1 MKKNGEVSGALINSI
16 GTVSVFFA
24 QWVISVL
31 IVRITGYAD
40 AGIFSL
46 AMSISNIFLY
56 IANYNIRNFQISDA
70 KQEYTQN
77 QYLLSRFLSVA
88 ISFVACFVYMA
99 VVGGYTEIEK
109 VAILMYLFYSNS
121 TMISDVMMGTV
132 QINGHIEKGG
142 YSNILRGIV
151 CLLTYLGVYIL
162 TKSLVSALLV
172 MSIGSVLVVIFY
184 DIPQYRKYYKK
195 SEFGFSTDFKKA
207 VSILKNCFL
216 LMLSGMSAL
225 IITAAPR
232 RQIQLQLG
240 QEQLGYFSS
249 IFTPTVI
256 IITLI
261 PALILAIIPRIA
273 EAWNKN
279 DRKTFLKDVGKCYLL
294 IIGFTVLALIAALFV
309 GRFFMALLFGESILV
324 YYDLLYWSIF
334 ATGLNGMCSCGNS
347 VLIAMRKDKP
357 VTIAAFISVV
367 IISVIVEN
375 MIRAFGL
382 YGASYALIVT
392 YGLQALIQ
400 IIFIAVF
407 LFRNSEKIIKP

>member
-216 LMLSGMSAL
+216 PL
-225 IITAAPR
+225 
-232 RQIQLQLG
+232 
-240 QEQLGYFSS
+240 
-249 IFTPTVI
+249 
-256 IITLI
+256 
-261 PALILAIIPRIA
+261 
-273 EAWNKN
+273 KN
-279 DRKTFLKDVGKCYLL
+279 
-294 IIGFTVLALIAALFV
+294 
-309 GRFFMALLFGESILV
+309 
-324 YYDLLYWSIF
+324 
-334 ATGLNGMCSCGNS
+334 
-347 VLIAMRKDKP
+347 
-357 VTIAAFISVV
+357 
-367 IISVIVEN
+367 
-375 MIRAFGL
+375 
-382 YGASYALIVT
+382 
-392 YGLQALIQ
+392 
-400 IIFIAVF
+400 IAVG
-407 LFRNSEKIIKP
+407 